1 MVMVRQRDAD
11 RSRNAILDAA
21 EAAFA
26 GRGYEATTFS
36 DICAAAGVSR
46 GLPTYLFGSKEEL
59 YRAVVERA
67 ADGLRK
73 TVLDPL
79 RSAAQRSPLEEVLR
93 LAVTTYLR
101 YLATNRRIVR
111 LLQWEMLAADSPE
124 RPYAPSTELFEEML
138 GILQPAFV
146 RGGYSREDTKNALA
160 SLVSL
165 CFFPFTSRFA
175 AKLTGIG
182 VARDADI
189 AKLRKTILRLLHH
202 GLLVSQ

>member
-1 MVMVRQRDAD
+1 MVTVRQRDAD

-21 EAAFA
+21 ESAFA
-26 GRGYEATTFS
+26 ERGYEATTFS

-79 RSAAQRSPLEEVLR
+79 RSAAERSPLEEILR

-101 YLATNRRIVR
+101 YLAANQRIVR

-138 GILQPAFV
+138 RILQPAFV
-146 RGGYSREDTKNALA
+146 RGGYTREDTKNALA

-175 AKLTGIG
+175 AKLTRIG
-182 VARDADI
+182 PARDADI
-189 AKLRKTILRLLHH
+189 AKLSKTILRLLHK
-202 GLLVSQ
+202 GLLS